1 MKPPNLESFS
11 DNLTTLRAER
21 NKRFARIQ
29 PLKNQCA
36 EIRLRLQSGGTPN
49 PGNQEEVRLRALIG
63 KEPIPLVLPDQ
74 EQLNSL
80 LVTINHLNAEIS
92 TLDAEILKETRVAS
106 NKLIDS
112 QKEEIK
118 RRGSAFANAF
128 AELHARHLEYD
139 QLIDDLEDVGAS
151 VGQFRI
157 RPNGL
162 SQPKD
167 RSGAYAY
174 GLIEFIDAGYYSKSS
189 LSKVLK

>member
-11 DNLTTLRAER
+11 DNLPTLRAER
-21 NKRFARIQ
+21 NKRFVKIQ
-29 PLKNQCA
+29 PLKAECA
-36 EIRLRLQSGGTPN
+36 EIRLRLQSGTPN
-49 PGNQEEVRLRALIG
+49 PGNQEEVRLRALMG

-74 EQLNSL
+74 EQLTTL

-92 TLDAEILKETRVAS
+92 TLDAEILKETSVA
-106 NKLIDS
+106 NNRLIES
-112 QKEEIK
+112 EKARIG
-118 RRGSAFANAF
+118 RLGSAFANAF

-162 SQPKD
+162 SHPKD

-174 GLIEFIDAGYYSKSS
+174 GLNEFIDAGYYSKSN